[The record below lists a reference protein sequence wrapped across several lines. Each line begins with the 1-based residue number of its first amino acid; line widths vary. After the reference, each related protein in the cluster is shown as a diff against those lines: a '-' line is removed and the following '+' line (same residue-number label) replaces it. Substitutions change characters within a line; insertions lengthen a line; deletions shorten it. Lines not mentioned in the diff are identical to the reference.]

1 MVAFTTIDVQHHRPG
16 GCIYISRLEVAA
28 RSPECAGRSGTRL
41 AILSRH
47 AHRGVSGS
55 TCLMCSNEQASTVQR
70 LALAAKPRRF
80 DAHLS
85 SDLKWTCRTLRHVGF

>member
-55 TCLMCSNEQASTVQR
+55 TCLMCSNEQASTVQC
-70 LALAAKPRRF
+70 LALRPRSRVVSK
-80 DAHLS
+80 H
-85 SDLKWTCRTLRHVGF
+85 TCQVT